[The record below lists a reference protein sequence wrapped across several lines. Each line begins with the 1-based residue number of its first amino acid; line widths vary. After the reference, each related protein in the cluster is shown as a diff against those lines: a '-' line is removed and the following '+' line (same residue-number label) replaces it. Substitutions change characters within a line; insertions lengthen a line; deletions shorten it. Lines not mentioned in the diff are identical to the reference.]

1 MKKHIVQLKNWILI
15 LVALL
20 SFGGLSKDVKAASG
34 TASLDSLGKLGT
46 VNVGSKSESGIW
58 LQTLVNEKPVFCM
71 DLGKACHTGYTYK
84 SESKTNGYCN
94 GGWLESWKPIG
105 SSKQWYTK

>member
-34 TASLDSLGKLGT
+34 NVYSCQKILEEVHRKQLGREW
-46 VNVGSKSESGIW
+46 SKE
-58 LQTLVNEKPVFCM
+58 QYHPK
-71 DLGKACHTGYTYK
+71 DY
-84 SESKTNGYCN
+84 
-94 GGWLESWKPIG
+94 
-105 SSKQWYTK
+105 

>member
-34 TASLDSLGKLGT
+34 NVYSCQIARTYEHPVTGKVLEEVHRKQLGREW
-46 VNVGSKSESGIW
+46 SKE
-58 LQTLVNEKPVFCM
+58 QYHPK
-71 DLGKACHTGYTYK
+71 DY
-84 SESKTNGYCN
+84 
-94 GGWLESWKPIG
+94 
-105 SSKQWYTK
+105 

>member
-34 TASLDSLGKLGT
+34 NVYSCQIARTSAEISLFDNPLPTNLMISHSASVISST
-46 VNVGSKSESGIW
+46 
-58 LQTLVNEKPVFCM
+58 FC
-71 DLGKACHTGYTYK
+71 A
-84 SESKTNGYCN
+84 
-94 GGWLESWKPIG
+94 
-105 SSKQWYTK
+105 